1 MSHILLVE
9 DELPFRRIITLNLAQ
24 RGYSVAEAD
33 NVECACEMALAAWEA
48 GFPFDLII
56 LETHLATRCGWDLLR
71 QLRAPEVAAA
81 GMPLPRAIIMSALPV
96 ARSRIAEFA
105 PVASLLKPF
114 PISALMRLVER
125 CAETPE
131 ATPARGA

>member
-24 RGYSVAEAD
+24 LGCSVAEAD
-33 NVECACEMALAAWEA
+33 SVENACEMALAAWEA

-56 LETHLATRCGWDLLR
+56 LETHLAMRCGWDLLR
-71 QLRAPEVAAA
+71 LLRAPEVA
-81 GMPLPRAIIMSALPV
+81 GTGLPMPRVIIMSALLV
-96 ARSRIAEFA
+96 ARSRTAEFA
-105 PVASLLKPF
+105 PVATLLKPF

-125 CAETPE
+125 CAETAN